1 MRAVITLRLRQII
14 ACGYRELHGRPGVGT
29 GHLHR
34 GEGRERFGGAGVV
47 TARGCAP
54 HHPADGPPP
63 RIDAENKKVRRA
75 PARISR
81 AGVAPRRL
89 AGLALALHLMSRA
102 QLRELTALFVIG
114 SALTVAVFFLALW
127 LLPDQP
133 FTAFPFPRF
142 P

>member
-1 MRAVITLRLRQII
+1 MREGKCESFSGRL
-14 ACGYRELHGRPGVGT
+14 PP
-29 GHLHR
+29 
-34 GEGRERFGGAGVV
+34 FGWF
-47 TARGCAP
+47 C
-54 HHPADGPPP
+54 
-63 RIDAENKKVRRA
+63 
-75 PARISR
+75 
-81 AGVAPRRL
+81 
-89 AGLALALHLMSRA
+89 LALALHLMSRA